1 MGSWLKFYLEGIAM
15 QKVILMLL
23 LSVASNSAM
32 AEWKE
37 VGSNESTAIY
47 VDPASVK
54 RAGNMATMWHLTDFK
69 TPQKDMGEKYLS
81 AKDQNE
87 YDCKEMKSRRRA
99 ASQHSENMGKG
110 KLVYSD
116 SYTTRW
122 KPVPPDSGVEI
133 LWKFACVKR

>member
-1 MGSWLKFYLEGIAM
+1 MR
-15 QKVILMLL
+15 KVILVLL
-23 LSVASNSAM
+23 LAAASNSAM

-37 VGSNESTAIY
+37 VGNNEGTAIY

-54 RAGNMATMWHLTDFK
+54 RAGDMATMWHLTDYR
-69 TPQKDMGEKYLS
+69 TARQDMGEKYLS

-87 YDCKEMKSRRRA
+87 YDCKEAKSRRRA
-99 ASQHSENMGKG
+99 SSQHSKNMGDG
-110 KLVYSD
+110 KVVYSD
-116 SYTTRW
+116 TYATRW